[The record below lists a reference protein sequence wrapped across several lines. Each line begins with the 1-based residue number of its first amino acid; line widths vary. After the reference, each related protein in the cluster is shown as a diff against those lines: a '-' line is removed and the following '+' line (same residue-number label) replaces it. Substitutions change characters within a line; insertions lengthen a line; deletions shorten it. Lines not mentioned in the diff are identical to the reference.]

1 MKKIVNNQHVT
12 DISRGET
19 RHRWH
24 DAVPDDRLAHLIREA
39 TRLLVRSLQARLQQH
54 DVSFGHWAFLRI
66 LWEQD
71 GLSQRQLSEAA
82 GVMEPTTHAA
92 LHAMEQRGYVERRRQ
107 AGDLRNQH
115 VFLTTSGR
123 RLKRVLVPLAIEV
136 NEVAVQ
142 GLPREDLA
150 TMRRVLHTIIG
161 NLGAETLPAKLPA
174 TTLPAKS
181 TTRASTTRVGRKS
194 TRSRKDQTAY

>member
-1 MKKIVNNQHVT
+1 MKKVVNNQGVT
-12 DISRGET
+12 DRSREET

-107 AGDLRNQH
+107 AMGNNNR
-115 VFLTTSGR
+115 S
-123 RLKRVLVPLAIEV
+123 A
-136 NEVAVQ
+136 A
-142 GLPREDLA
+142 
-150 TMRRVLHTIIG
+150 LH
-161 NLGAETLPAKLPA
+161 
-174 TTLPAKS
+174 
-181 TTRASTTRVGRKS
+181 
-194 TRSRKDQTAY
+194 

>member
-1 MKKIVNNQHVT
+1 MKKSKENQQV
-12 DISRGET
+12 ISFSRSET

-39 TRLLVRSLQARLQQH
+39 TRLLVRSLQTRLQSH

-92 LHAMEQRGYVERRRQ
+92 LHAMEQRGYIERRRQ
-107 AGDLRNQH
+107 TGDLRNQH
-115 VFLTTSGR
+115 VYLTASGR
-123 RLKRVLVPLAIEV
+123 RLKRLLVPLAIEV

-142 GLPREDLA
+142 ALPREDLA
-150 TMRRVLHTIIG
+150 TTRRVLHAIIV
-161 NLGAETLPAKLPA
+161 NLATETLPSRAPSGGRRKPA
-174 TTLPAKS
+174 RAPGNPQSKPRRVTGTPA
-181 TTRASTTRVGRKS
+181 G
-194 TRSRKDQTAY
+194 D

>member
-1 MKKIVNNQHVT
+1 MKKVVNNQEVT
-12 DISRGET
+12 STPRQDA
-19 RHRWH
+19 RHHWH

-39 TRLLVRSLQARLQQH
+39 TRLLVRSLQARLQAH
-54 DVSFGHWAFLRI
+54 NVSFGHWAFLRI

-92 LHAMEQRGYVERRRQ
+92 LHAMEQRGYIERRRQ

-115 VFLTTSGR
+115 VFLTASGR
-123 RLKRVLVPLAIEV
+123 RLKRLLVPLAIEV

-142 GLPREDLA
+142 ALPREDLA
-150 TMRRVLHTIIG
+150 TTRRVLRAIIG
-161 NLGAETLPAKLPA
+161 NLAAETLPAKAAVKPRRTA
-174 TTLPAKS
+174 A
-181 TTRASTTRVGRKS
+181 RASKG
-194 TRSRKDQTAY
+194 

>member
-1 MKKIVNNQHVT
+1 MKKVVNNQDVT
-12 DISRGET
+12 DNSRAQT

-115 VFLTTSGR
+115 VFLTASGR

-150 TMRRVLHTIIG
+150 TTRRVLHTIIG
-161 NLGAETLPAKLPA
+161 NLGAETLPARLPA
-174 TTLPAKS
+174 TKLPTKS
-181 TTRASTTRVGRKS
+181 TTQARRKS

>member
-1 MKKIVNNQHVT
+1 MKKVVNNQEV
-12 DISRGET
+12 ISTPRQDA
-19 RHRWH
+19 RHHWH

-39 TRLLVRSLQARLQQH
+39 TRLLVRSLQARLQAH
-54 DVSFGHWAFLRI
+54 NVSFGHWAFLRI

-82 GVMEPTTHAA
+82 GVMEPTTNAA

-115 VFLTTSGR
+115 VFLTASGR
-123 RLKRVLVPLAIEV
+123 RLKRLLVPLAIEV

-142 GLPREDLA
+142 ALPREDLA
-150 TMRRVLHTIIG
+150 TTRRVLRAIIG
-161 NLGAETLPAKLPA
+161 NLAAETLPAKAAVKPRRTA
-174 TTLPAKS
+174 A
-181 TTRASTTRVGRKS
+181 RASKG
-194 TRSRKDQTAY
+194 